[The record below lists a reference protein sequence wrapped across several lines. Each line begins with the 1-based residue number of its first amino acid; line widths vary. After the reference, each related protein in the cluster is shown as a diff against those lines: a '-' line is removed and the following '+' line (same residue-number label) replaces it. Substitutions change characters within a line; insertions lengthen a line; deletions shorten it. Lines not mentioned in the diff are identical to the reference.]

1 MTYIEYY
8 DTIYLDTKGVFILK
22 KRGVILKKFLSGVK
36 KEMHKVRWPNKKE
49 MAVYSAATLFCVI
62 VFSLFFTGLDFLIS
76 AIKEVIY

>member
-1 MTYIEYY
+1 M
-8 DTIYLDTKGVFILK
+8 
-22 KRGVILKKFLSGVK
+22 KKFLSGVK

-62 VFSLFFTGLDFLIS
+62 VFALFFTGLDFLIS